1 MNTLGPQISAA
12 LFTDQEKAEEAWGI
26 LADAGVPAAI
36 VTDPG
41 ILGKFELSLMVAR
54 DDLDKAQAL
63 LGDVI
68 VPRNE

>member
-26 LADAGVPAAI
+26 LADGGIPAAI

-41 ILGKFELSLMVAR
+41 ILGKFELALMVAR

-63 LGDVI
+63 LGDLI
-68 VPRNE
+68 VLPNE